1 MDLKN
6 WKAQARSHWRE
17 FQPQRFK
24 ELAAAGKLDQ
34 ALAYAVEQTHREM
47 SSLEAAGLTTSEA
60 SANVSHCM
68 SEGWAV
74 VMYAM
79 ASSDTASLLR

>member
-34 ALAYAVEQTHREM
+34 ALDDAVERTHREM
-47 SSLEAAGLTTSEA
+47 SSLEASDLTTSEA
-60 SANVSHCM
+60 WERTRQEYLFPPPS
-68 SEGWAV
+68 
-74 VMYAM
+74 
-79 ASSDTASLLR
+79 R